1 MTVDISILIPIL
13 NEEENI
19 SAMLSRFEELKKRHS
34 NYEIEFVLVD
44 DGSTDTTVSTIKELA
59 PASLSITLISL
70 SRNFGSHAAIS
81 AGFESCNGKCAIILG
96 ADLQEPPELVDQF
109 LEQYE
114 NGQEIVWGIRNV
126 RSVGGLGGFVSKM
139 FSKLF
144 HRYSDIK
151 TYPAEGPSGFL
162 VTRNVIEVVKTM
174 PERHRNVL
182 GLIAWSGFNHTR
194 VNYDQEERI
203 AGVSKWTRK
212 KLLKLAIDSFVQFSS
227 APIRAMSYI
236 GMISAF
242 LGFIYAIIIALR
254 ALFFSYGPSGW
265 ATVTVLV
272 LVLGGIQLI
281 TLGVLGEYIWR
292 GIDETRSRPLF
303 VIRSKE
309 HLSSDLTKSKTSSK

>member
-1 MTVDISILIPIL
+1 MTVDVSILIPIL
-13 NEEENI
+13 NEEETI
-19 SAMLSRFEELKKRHS
+19 PAMLTRFEELKNRHS
-34 NYEIEFVLVD
+34 KYEIEFVLVD
-44 DGSTDTTVSTIKELA
+44 DGSTDKTVETIKNLA
-59 PASLSITLISL
+59 PNSLSITLLSL

-81 AGFESCNGKCAIILG
+81 AGFESCVGKCAIILG

-114 NGQEIVWGIRNV
+114 DGQEIVWGIRNV
-126 RSVGGLGGFVSKM
+126 RSVGGLGGLVSKL

-144 HRYSDIK
+144 HRFSDIK

-162 VTRNVIEVVKTM
+162 VTRNVIEVVKIM

-182 GLIAWSGFNHTR
+182 GLIAWSGFNQTR

-203 AGVSKWTRK
+203 AGTSKWTRK

-242 LGFIYAIIIALR
+242 LGFIYAVAIAFR

-292 GIDETRSRPLF
+292 GVDETRSRPLF
-303 VIRSKE
+303 VVRSEEKISAGLVE
-309 HLSSDLTKSKTSSK
+309 NKSKH